1 MLVTEYLATHPLL
14 FDGAMGTMLQKNGLP
29 IGGQPE
35 YFNLSHPDIVQKI
48 HEEYVQA
55 GCDVVSTNT
64 FQANGT
70 KIPSA
75 DLPEIIAKG
84 VALAKAAHP
93 KFVAYDMGPIGQLL
107 APVGTL
113 SFEAAY
119 DYFKEQACLA
129 EAAGADL
136 ILIETMS
143 DLFEMKA
150 AILAVKEHTQLPV
163 FATMTFQEDQRTF
176 LGTDAVT
183 ATLTLQGLGVAALG
197 VNCSL
202 GPAALAPIV
211 KEMLRYAK
219 VPVIVQ
225 ANAGLPEMRG
235 GTTYFPTEVKEYTAE
250 IQGLLAAGVR
260 IIGGCCGTTPAYIAN
275 LRNLLDESQ
284 TVTAVPREKTTAI
297 TSGATTVHLNQ
308 QLSVI
313 GERLNPTGKKRL
325 KEAIVTE
332 DMTYIFK
339 EALQQV
345 NAGADILDVNVGLP
359 EIDEAAMMKTVVT
372 GIQEITTVPLQID
385 SSSIPA
391 IEAGCRYYNG
401 KPLLNSVNGKEESM
415 AAIFP
420 IAKKYGAVVLGLC
433 LDEAGIPET
442 AAGRVAIAKKIIQR
456 AAEYGIEK
464 ADIMIDPLVLTAS
477 AQQEQVQVT
486 LDTLRLL
493 KDQLGVCT
501 VAGVS
506 NVSFGL
512 PERETLT
519 SHFLAA
525 AVGAGLDA
533 PILNP
538 LSPIIA
544 NTITSLKV
552 INGQDKEA
560 KHYIAN
566 SRPVVLTEKTTTNK
580 ADEGIHGT

>member
-55 GCDVVSTNT
+55 GCDVISTNT

-202 GPAALAPIV
+202 GPAALTPI
-211 KEMLRYAK
+211 
-219 VPVIVQ
+219 
-225 ANAGLPEMRG
+225 
-235 GTTYFPTEVKEYTAE
+235 VKEYTAE
-250 IQGLLAAGVR
+250 LQGLLAAGIR

-401 KPLLNSVNGKEESM
+401 KPLLNSVNGREESM

-442 AAGRVAIAKKIIQR
+442 AAGRVAIAEKIIQR